1 MMIHRHAFLLYC
13 MILTVFN
20 FLKIPKAALFYQDF
34 SRSAKFRRACFVPIH
49 FDLNRGCVPFCF
61 AVLGTTKNSL
71 LYQDSSGLLMKI
83 MPIALQGIPHL
94 FYSMNLL
101 NLIE

>member
-1 MMIHRHAFLLYC
+1 MQ
-13 MILTVFN
+13 
-20 FLKIPKAALFYQDF
+20 LKKRCRKMYSSIIF
-34 SRSAKFRRACFVPIH
+34 H